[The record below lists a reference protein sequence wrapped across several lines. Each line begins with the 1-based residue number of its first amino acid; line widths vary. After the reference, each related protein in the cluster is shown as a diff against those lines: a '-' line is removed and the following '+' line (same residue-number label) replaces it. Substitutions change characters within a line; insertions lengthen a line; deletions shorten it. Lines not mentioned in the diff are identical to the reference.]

1 MSVSVIVPTYYRPD
15 DLVELLVSLIGQ
27 SVKPLEVIVIDDTPI
42 DVVRKVVVD
51 YQIRFGNAG
60 VELYYIRNPR
70 VRSASVARNIGIKE
84 AKGAILLFVDSDI
97 VLYPDYIQKIVEVF
111 KKYDAVGVQGWIVN
125 LKPVTFPLVQAFKRM
140 FFIGSYRRNGYK
152 FYEYP
157 FPLTGIINCEAFRG
171 ANMAFRSNIFKGFRF
186 DENLRYYSYNED
198 LLLSYSVFRQYPK
211 GLFSTPYAKCVH
223 KISKGGRMK
232 SSDVKYHMNQCRR
245 YVLTKLFGV
254 RGIILYHWQNVG
266 ILSREIALK
275 LVKDLGAKSLI
286 RMDFE
291 EE

>member
-1 MSVSVIVPTYYRPD
+1 
-15 DLVELLVSLIGQ
+15 
-27 SVKPLEVIVIDDTPI
+27 
-42 DVVRKVVVD
+42 
-51 YQIRFGNAG
+51 
-60 VELYYIRNPR
+60 
-70 VRSASVARNIGIKE
+70 VRSASVARNIGIKK
-84 AKGAILLFVDSDI
+84 AKGTILLFLDSDV
-97 VLYPDYIQKIVEVF
+97 VLYPQYVQKIVEVF

-171 ANMAFRSNIFKGFRF
+171 ANMAFRSDIFKEFEF
-186 DENLRYYSYNED
+186 DESLRCYSYNED
-198 LLLSYSVFRQYPK
+198 LLLSYSVFRKYPK

-232 SSDVKYHMNQCRR
+232 SSDVKYHMNRCRR

-254 RGIILYHWQNVG
+254 RGIMLYHWQNLG
-266 ILSREIALK
+266 ILSRESALK
-275 LVKDLGAKSLI
+275 LVKNLGVKSLI
-286 RMDFE
+286 RIDIE